1 MVKLSTHSKRLRSR
15 VVSDNETKPKRRRPP
30 PPSESDDDDENDPD
44 YNPEE
49 DDSEYNTDDSEYET
63 DSDEDEAD
71 DEDMQTPIIM
81 LMDSMNRR
89 SRRRMKNVPEFAK
102 GYSKDELD
110 YYLSLNDE
118 EKSKVAEKEATIQK
132 MVKVSDVPVR
142 FRILQ
147 SEIPDTV
154 KATFLRKLEQV
165 QQMEGMSSEY
175 FKLNQ
180 WLDAAM
186 RLPLGKYANLS
197 IQSGDASDKI
207 AEFLQTTRTNLDK
220 NVYGHH
226 DAKVQILR
234 ILAQWI
240 SKPGS
245 KGNVIGIQGPM
256 GCGKTSLVKKGIS
269 QALGLP
275 FAFVGLGGASDGS
288 FLEGHSYTYEGSM
301 YGKIAELLIKAQ
313 CMNPI
318 IFFDELDKVSET
330 PKGTEVYNILVHLTD
345 SSQNDRYNDR
355 YFSELDLD
363 LSKTLLVF
371 SYNDESKI
379 NPILLDRMIK
389 IRIPN
394 GYTTKEKVHIA
405 IHHLIPELIQ
415 EFGLE
420 TKDILLTESVLEYL
434 ISKVPTEEGVRN
446 LKRGLECIIS
456 WVNMLRY
463 IPAEETGATPIT
475 LPFTVTEEFVKKYL
489 MKEDESGG
497 MKEHVAMAMYM

>member
-1 MVKLSTHSKRLRSR
+1 MVKITTRSKRLRSR
-15 VVSDNETKPKRRRPP
+15 VNSDNESKPKRRLPT
-30 PPSESDDDDENDPD
+30 PPSESDDDNDPD
-44 YNPEE
+44 YDPEE
-49 DDSEYNTDDSEYET
+49 DDDYET
-63 DSDEDEAD
+63 DDEQSEEEDNSDEEEDEDE
-71 DEDMQTPIIM
+71 DMEGPILM
-81 LMDSMNRR
+81 LMDTMNRR
-89 SRRRMKNVPEFAK
+89 TRRRPKNVPEFAK
-102 GYSKDELD
+102 DYSKDELD
-110 YYLSLNDE
+110 YFMTLTEE
-118 EKSKVAEKEATIQK
+118 EKTKIGEREAILQK
-132 MVKVSDVPVR
+132 LVKISDVPVR

-147 SEIPDTV
+147 SDIPDNI
-154 KATFLRKLEQV
+154 KAIFLRKLEQV

-180 WLDAAM
+180 WLDSAM
-186 RLPLGKYANLS
+186 RLPLGKYAQLA
-197 IQSGDASDKI
+197 IQANDSSDKI
-207 AEFLQTTRTNLDK
+207 HEFLHNTRLNLDK
-220 NVYGHH
+220 NVYGHQ

-301 YGKIAELLIKAQ
+301 YGKIAELLIKSQ

-330 PKGTEVYNILVHLTD
+330 SKGTELYNILVHLTD

-355 YFSELDLD
+355 YFSELDID
-363 LSKTLLVF
+363 LSKALLVF
-371 SYNDESKI
+371 SYNDETKI

-389 IRIPN
+389 IHIPN
-394 GYTTKEKVHIA
+394 GYTTKEKIHIA
-405 IHHLIPELIQ
+405 THHLLPELLD
-415 EFGLE
+415 EFGM
-420 TKDILLTESVLEYL
+420 KTEEIVITDTVLDFI
-434 ISKVPTEEGVRN
+434 ISKVPTEDGVRN

-463 IPAEETGATPIT
+463 IPAEEAGTEKIK
-475 LPFTVTEEFVKKYL
+475 LPYHVTEEFVKKYL
-489 MKEDESGG
+489 MKENSNSGL
-497 MKEHVAMAMYM
+497 KEHVAMAMYM

>member
-1 MVKLSTHSKRLRSR
+1 MVKITTRSKRLRSR
-15 VVSDNETKPKRRRPP
+15 VNSDNESKPKRRLPS
-30 PPSESDDDDENDPD
+30 PPSESDDENDPD
-44 YNPEE
+44 YDPDE
-49 DDSEYNTDDSEYET
+49 DDEPET
-63 DSDEDEAD
+63 SDEESDEVTEDEETDEDE
-71 DEDMQTPIIM
+71 DMEGPILM
-81 LMDSMNRR
+81 LMDTMNRR
-89 SRRRMKNVPEFAK
+89 PRRRPKNVPEFAK
-102 GYSKDELD
+102 NYSKDELD
-110 YYLSLNDE
+110 YFMTLSEE
-118 EKSKVAEKEATIQK
+118 EKTKISEKEGILQK
-132 MVKVSDVPVR
+132 LVKISDVPVR

-147 SEIPDTV
+147 SDIPDTI

-180 WLDAAM
+180 WLDSAM
-186 RLPLGKYANLS
+186 RLPLGKYAQLA
-197 IQSGDASDKI
+197 IQSNDSPNKI
-207 AEFLQTTRTNLDK
+207 QEFLHTTRINLDK
-220 NVYGHH
+220 NVYGHQ

-301 YGKIAELLIKAQ
+301 YGKIVELLIKSQ

-330 PKGTEVYNILVHLTD
+330 TKGTELYNILVHLTD

-355 YFSELDLD
+355 YFSELDID
-363 LSKTLLVF
+363 LSKALLVF

-389 IRIPN
+389 ISIPN
-394 GYTTKEKVHIA
+394 GYTNKEKIHIA
-405 IHHLIPELIQ
+405 IHHLLPELMN
-415 EFGLE
+415 EFGMNTE
-420 TKDILLTESVLEYL
+420 DILFSESILEFI
-434 ISKVPTEEGVRN
+434 ISKVPSEDGVRN

-463 IPAEETGATPIT
+463 IPTDEGSIETIK
-475 LPFTVTEEFVKKYL
+475 LPYHVTEEFVKKYL
-489 MKEDESGG
+489 MKENTNGG
-497 MKEHVAMAMYM
+497 LKEHVAMAMYM

>member
-1 MVKLSTHSKRLRSR
+1 MKVSTRSKRLRSR
-15 VVSDNETKPKRRRPP
+15 VVSDNEAKPKRRQITPP
-30 PPSESDDDDENDPD
+30 TESDDDNDPD
-44 YNPEE
+44 YDPDEEEEPESSDDESTTSSME
-49 DDSEYNTDDSEYET
+49 DDDEEE
-63 DSDEDEAD
+63 DEDEEMDA
-71 DEDMQTPIIM
+71 PIIM
-81 LMDSMNRR
+81 LMDAMKRR
-89 SRRRMKNVPEFAK
+89 APRRKKNVPEFAK
-102 GYSKDELD
+102 EYSKEELD
-110 YYLSLNDE
+110 YFLSLE
-118 EKSKVAEKEATIQK
+118 EAEKTKIGDKEALLQK
-132 MVKVSDVPVR
+132 LAQVSDVPIR

-147 SEIPDTV
+147 SDIPDTI
-154 KATFLRKLEQV
+154 KAIFLRKLVQV

-180 WLDAAM
+180 WLDSAM
-186 RLPLGKYANLS
+186 RLPLGSYQRLA
-197 IQSGDASDKI
+197 IQSDDPPSSI
-207 AEFLQTTRTNLDK
+207 AEFLNSTRANLDK
-220 NVYGHH
+220 NVYGHQ

-301 YGKIAELLIKAQ
+301 YGKITELLIKAQ

-330 PKGTEVYNILVHLTD
+330 AKGTEIYNILVHLTD

-355 YFSELDLD
+355 YFSELDID
-363 LSKTLLVF
+363 LSKALLVF

-394 GYTTKEKVHIA
+394 GYTTKEKIHIA
-405 IHHLIPELIQ
+405 KHHLLPELIQ
-415 EFGLE
+415 EFGMETDQVLFTDAILE
-420 TKDILLTESVLEYL
+420 DI

-446 LKRGLECIIS
+446 LKRGMECIIS

-463 IPAEETGATPIT
+463 IPSAEDATT
-475 LPFTVTEEFVKKYL
+475 LQLPYTITEEFVKKYL
-489 MKEDESGG
+489 MKETTGG
-497 MKEHVAMAMYM
+497 ALKEHVAMAMYM